1 MPGYIG
7 VQYNGGKIVTKKYN
21 NYMKLYIV
29 SLVLFFSASNCQYNL
44 KTVVEHNKNHD
55 SSIVD
60 DVEILEKSSSSSIWK
75 EFYVKLHGLE
85 KDIPGEYID
94 FPYIIEYKN
103 RFILVCSI
111 KRESVVFVVTRKNNQ
126 LEFIPVTEK
135 NNYELFMDK
144 CRNMKYYPI
153 RFVNGTLLKLKN
165 GQLVS
170 DYSIECSSKEFTDPS
185 DIIYLEF
192 KGIFDFDFKKNILEL
207 KSIEGPIN

>member
-1 MPGYIG
+1 
-7 VQYNGGKIVTKKYN
+7 
-21 NYMKLYIV
+21 MKLYIV

-60 DVEILEKSSSSSIWK
+60 DVKILKKSSSSSIWK

-126 LEFIPVTEK
+126 LEFITVTEK

-170 DYSIECSSKEFTDPS
+170 DYSIECSSKDFPDPS

>member
-1 MPGYIG
+1 
-7 VQYNGGKIVTKKYN
+7 
-21 NYMKLYIV
+21 MKLYIL
-29 SLVLFFSASNCQYNL
+29 SLILFFSTSNCQYNL

-55 SSIVD
+55 SAIVD
-60 DVEILEKSSSSSIWK
+60 DVQILEKSSSSSIWK
-75 EFYVKLHGLE
+75 KYYVKIHGLE

-94 FPYIIEYKN
+94 SPYIIEYKN
-103 RFILVCSI
+103 RVILVYSI
-111 KRESVVFVVTRKNNQ
+111 KRESVIFVVTRKNNQ

-153 RFVNGTLLKLKN
+153 RFVNGTLIKLKN

-170 DYSIECSSKEFTDPS
+170 DYSIECSSKEFPDSS

-207 KSIEGPIN
+207 KSIEGPIH